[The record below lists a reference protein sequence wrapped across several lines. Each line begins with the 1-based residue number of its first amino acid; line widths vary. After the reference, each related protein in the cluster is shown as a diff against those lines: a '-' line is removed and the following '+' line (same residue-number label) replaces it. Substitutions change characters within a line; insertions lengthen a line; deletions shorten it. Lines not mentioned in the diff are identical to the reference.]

1 MPVESSNVHP
11 IALVFTLAMGILVI
25 RLPKRAAVAPMLAG
39 TLFVPLGQQI
49 LIGSLHFYMFRI
61 LIAIGVLRV
70 LFRGEHRTIKLNKID
85 GFVVAYGLANIIF
98 AMLRS
103 PTMDM
108 FVNWLGSTYNL
119 FGIYFL
125 MRVLIQDPEDIRYTL
140 KTLALLCIPI
150 AMAMMVEFTTG
161 RNLFSVFGGVPEY
174 TAVRD
179 GKLRCQGPFLHPI
192 LAGDFAAALIPLFL
206 YLAWQRTGPR
216 KIGLL
221 GLLMALIIIG
231 NTGSSGPVGAMIGGI
246 FATAMWPLRKRM
258 RLIRWGLLF
267 SAISLHIVMEAPVW
281 ALLYRTKFYG
291 SSSAY
296 HRFNL
301 LDQFIRRIDEWW
313 LFGVQTTTHWGHS
326 LFDVANMFV
335 RQGVDGGIVTLALF
349 LAIIIYCY
357 QGIGNSLVAI
367 EGNLDLQH
375 MIWALGG
382 SLFAH
387 IVAFLSVSY
396 FDQIIVIWI
405 MLLAVISTVSTMNTV
420 PVSVNH
426 SMDVL
431 RDVDYNSNQ
440 LNV

>member
-1 MPVESSNVHP
+1 MPVESSNIHP
-11 IALVFTLAMGILVI
+11 IALVFTLAMGILLFL
-25 RLPKRAAVAPMLAG
+25 LPRRAAIVPLLAG

-49 LIGSLHFYMFRI
+49 LILSLHFYMFRI

-70 LFRGEHRTIKLNKID
+70 LFRAEHKTIKFNKID
-85 GFVVAYGLANIIF
+85 GLVVAYGLANIIF
-98 AMLRS
+98 ALLRS

-108 FVNWLGSTYNL
+108 LVAWLGSTYNL
-119 FGIYFL
+119 FGFYFL
-125 MRVLIQDPEDIRYTL
+125 MRVLIQDSEDIRYAL
-140 KTLALLCIPI
+140 KTLAFFCIPI
-150 AMAMMVEFTTG
+150 AMTMLVEFTTG

-206 YLAWQRTGPR
+206 YLAWQRIGPR

-221 GLLMALIIIG
+221 GVLMALIILG
-231 NTGSSGPVGAMIGGI
+231 NTGSSGPLGAMIGGV

-258 RLIRWGLLF
+258 RLIRWGLLL
-267 SAISLHIVMEAPVW
+267 SAVSLHIVMKAPVW

-291 SSSAY
+291 SSSDY

-313 LFGVQTTTHWGHS
+313 FFGVQTTTHWGYS

-335 RQGVDGGIVTLALF
+335 RQGVDGGIVTLILF
-349 LAIIIYCY
+349 LAIIIYCFK
-357 QGIGNSLVAI
+357 GIGNSMAASA
-367 EGNLDLQH
+367 ENMDHQH
-375 MIWALGG
+375 LCWALGA

-387 IVAFLSVSY
+387 IVAFISVSY
-396 FDQIIVIWI
+396 FDQVIVIWF
-405 MLLAVISTVSTMNTV
+405 MLLAVISTVSGMNTV
-420 PVSVNH
+420 PISVNH
-426 SMDVL
+426 SLDTL

-440 LNV
+440 LHA